1 MITCL
6 RAGRFEDLKMVHTT
20 ICNPFSNQHILKFFK
35 FQAMDQSS
43 TLEFGWRRTIITITV
58 VACSLLEL
66 IDTTIVNVAT
76 THLMGNLGATLSEI
90 SWVIAAYSIANVIV
104 VPMAAWLSIK
114 LGRKNYFGGS
124 VVLFTLASLMCGFST
139 NINMLIFFRFL
150 QGMGGGAL
158 LATSQTILTEI
169 YPPEERGKA
178 SALYGIGVIVGPTLG
193 PTLGGYIVENWHW
206 SMIFFVNIPVGIIA
220 AFLTFTFI
228 RDVNYVTPEMRNS
241 KVDWTGIIL
250 LIVGVGALQLVLEKG
265 DQENWFETGYIV
277 ISTVVAIFGLLG
289 FIVWEFITDHP
300 IVDLRVLSK
309 GNAAI
314 GTVLSFILGFGLF
327 SSTFIYPIFV
337 QRFLGFTALQT
348 GLSMLPGALVSGFM
362 MPVVG
367 VMLSKGV
374 KPKWLLPFAFGI
386 FALFTF
392 LMSHIITAQTGEN
405 NFFWPLI
412 LRGVGLGFL
421 FVPLTTLS
429 LGGLSGK
436 DIGSAAGLTAMIRQ
450 LGGSFGVAIC
460 SSFITHMTFV
470 HRADLIAKATVYD
483 KSTQDYLAGITAS
496 MMAKVGDLVKA
507 TNMAYATL
515 EYNITSQATILTY
528 IDTFQYLGVFFVLV
542 IPLILLAKDTAPVK
556 KEDLEAAS
564 H

>member
-1 MITCL
+1 
-6 RAGRFEDLKMVHTT
+6 
-20 ICNPFSNQHILKFFK
+20 
-35 FQAMDQSS
+35 MDQNS
-43 TLEFGWRRTIITITV
+43 TLEYGWRRTIITITV

-76 THLMGNLGATLSEI
+76 TQLMGNLGATLSEI

-104 VPMAAWLSIK
+104 VPMATWLSIK

-124 VVLFTLASLMCGFST
+124 VILFTVASLMCGFST
-139 NINMLIFFRFL
+139 NIYELIGFRFL
-150 QGMGGGAL
+150 QGIGGGAL

-193 PTLGGYIVENWHW
+193 PTLGGYIIENWHW

-228 RDVNYVTPEMRNS
+228 RDVNYVTPEMRKT

-265 DQENWFETGYIV
+265 DEENWFETGYI
-277 ISTVVAIFGLLG
+277 IFATATAVLGLAG
-289 FIVWEFITDHP
+289 FIVWEFVTDHP
-300 IVDLRVLSK
+300 VVDLRVLAK
-309 GNAAI
+309 GNVAI
-314 GTVLSFILGFGLF
+314 GTLFSFILGFGLF

-348 GLSMLPGALVSGFM
+348 GLSLLPGALISGFM

-367 VMLSKGV
+367 LMLTKGA
-374 KPKWLLPFAFGI
+374 KPKYLLPFAFGI

-392 LMSHIITAQTGEN
+392 MMSHIITSQAGQE

-429 LGGLSGK
+429 LGGLQGK

-460 SSFITHMTFV
+460 STFITHMTFV
-470 HRADLIAKATVYD
+470 HRADMISHVTMYDTATQERV
-483 KSTQDYLAGITAS
+483 KQLTAGMLAQT
-496 MMAKVGDLVKA
+496 GDMVKA
-507 TNMAYATL
+507 ANMAYATL
-515 EYNITSQATILTY
+515 EYNITSQATVLTY
-528 IDTFQYLGVFFVLV
+528 IDTFQYLGAFFLLV
-542 IPLILLAKDTAPVK
+542 IPFLFFARDLAPPK
-556 KEDLEAAS
+556 KEDIESAG

>member
-1 MITCL
+1 M
-6 RAGRFEDLKMVHTT
+6 
-20 ICNPFSNQHILKFFK
+20 N
-35 FQAMDQSS
+35 QSS
-43 TLEFGWRRTIITITV
+43 TLEYGWRRTIITITV

-124 VVLFTLASLMCGFST
+124 VILFTLASLMCGFSD

-228 RDVNYVTPEMRNS
+228 RDVNYVTPEMKNS
-241 KVDWTGIIL
+241 KVDWTGIL
-250 LIVGVGALQLVLEKG
+250 LLVVGVGALQLVLEKG
-265 DQENWFETGYIV
+265 DSENWFETGYII

-300 IVDLRVLSK
+300 IVDLRVLRK

-367 VMLSKGV
+367 VMLSKGA

-386 FALFTF
+386 FALFTL
-392 LMSHIITAQTGEN
+392 LMSNIITSQTGEH

-470 HRADLIAKATVYD
+470 HRADLITKATMYD
-483 KSTQDYLAGITAS
+483 KSTQDYLAGLTAS
-496 MMAKVGDLVKA
+496 MMAKAGDMVKA
-507 TNMAYATL
+507 TNMAYASL

-528 IDTFQYLGVFFVLV
+528 IDTFQYLGIFFLMV
-542 IPLILLAKDTAPVK
+542 IPLILFAKDTAPVK